1 MATAVAAVSGLLLAQ
16 PAVAGNPDPVYSGT
30 AVALCQGDDDPIIE
44 ATNTGTGDITFAVG
58 GTGFPLPAGQ
68 DITVQWPSDA
78 SGPLPQADWQ
88 MLIPGT
94 DTVIDSGTLAL
105 PDCTP
110 DPPTTDP
117 VTTEAPTT
125 NPSGPT
131 ATATAPRPGPD
142 LPETGST
149 TLWIALTAVGF
160 VLAGSAL
167 YTLRRRPN

>member
-30 AVALCQGDDDPIIE
+30 AAALCQGDDDPIIE
-44 ATNTGTGDITFAVG
+44 ATNTGTGDLTFAVG

-125 NPSGPT
+125 NPSEPT
-131 ATATAPRPGPD
+131 ATATLPPPD
-142 LPETGST
+142 SLTGTNKTLTSSGITEKST
-149 TLWIALTAVGF
+149 LDQL
-160 VLAGSAL
+160 LL
-167 YTLRRRPN
+167 